1 MSKQHPQRSA
11 FQQAVESGLQQ
22 PESFKLAQQGLD
34 DLSKVTGA
42 IPAGLTP
49 ALFTA
54 HELEALRTICRDS
67 DNESARR
74 ILTAGLDRAASKP
87 VIRPVD
93 SVG

>member
-1 MSKQHPQRSA
+1 MSKHHQQQRNQILPHPDNPLQRA
-11 FQQAVESGLQQ
+11 LVDAQQAGQQ
-22 PESFKLAQQGLD
+22 
-34 DLSKVTGA
+34 V
-42 IPAGLTP
+42 GLTV

-93 SVG
+93 GVG